1 MSIDFSS
8 VMRGQLEQRRDRV
21 ARAISSGGPDPQL
34 TALLNEVDAA
44 LQRFE
49 SGTYGLCEV
58 CHDTVEADRLIS
70 NPLERFCLD
79 HLNAKERRAL
89 EDDLNLASQV
99 QLGLLPDRNRPLF
112 RSG

>member
-1 MSIDFSS
+1 M
-8 VMRGQLEQRRDRV
+8 VMREQLVERRQRV
-21 ARAISSGGPDPQL
+21 AAALSTAGADPQL

-99 QLGLLPDRNRPLF
+99 QLGLLPERGLRVDEWRF
-112 RSG
+112 D